1 MEGKLNSIEFW
12 MSRANALN
20 VQNITLQNKIDDLKL
35 EIKQLTV
42 LAEAQE
48 CVINSMIQK
57 KSEPE
62 PEYSEPETEIDI
74 ETLARKLSE
83 EGPGITFTARDLN
96 REINLLL
103 VDAGCTPPV

>member
-1 MEGKLNSIEFW
+1 MIDKLNSIEFW
-12 MSRANALN
+12 MQRANALN

-62 PEYSEPETEIDI
+62 PAPEPETESGI

>member
-20 VQNITLQNKIDDLKL
+20 VQNITLQNKIDDLRL

-48 CVINSMIQK
+48 NVINSMIQK

-62 PEYSEPETEIDI
+62 PAPEPETEPGI

-103 VDAGCTPPV
+103 VDVGCTPPV